1 MKLCTMFKT
10 RVLLDLFVNLIG
22 VYHLAGKQLYLLGFV
37 VTIRSMSRKCD
48 DILTPTIEMHRLSPW
63 RC

>member
-1 MKLCTMFKT
+1 MKLCTMCKT

-48 DILTPTIEMHRLSPW
+48 DILTPTI
-63 RC
+63 